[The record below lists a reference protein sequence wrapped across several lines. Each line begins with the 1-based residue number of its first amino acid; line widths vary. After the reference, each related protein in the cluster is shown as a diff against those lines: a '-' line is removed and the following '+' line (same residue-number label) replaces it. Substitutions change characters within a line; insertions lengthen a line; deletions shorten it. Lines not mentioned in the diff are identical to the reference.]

1 MLHCAYEGTFDDVTM
16 AEFFHDPR
24 IFAVDR
30 KQNELF
36 LNPKFQYEISPRGQL
51 VRTCVLAIQGILVKQ
66 LKGGNPPPPAW
77 AILKKVLQLLKS
89 GHFLYNCG

>member
-66 LKGGNPPPPAW
+66 IKGGTPPPGLGN
-77 AILKKVLQLLKS
+77 LKKK
-89 GHFLYNCG
+89 

>member
-66 LKGGNPPPPAW
+66 IKGGN
-77 AILKKVLQLLKS
+77 LKKALLLLKS

>member
-66 LKGGNPPPPAW
+66 LKGGNPPPPPAW
-77 AILKKVLQLLKS
+77 AILKKY
-89 GHFLYNCG
+89 YNF